1 MTTIGIIGGSG
12 VYELDGLENIQ
23 EHTVET
29 PFGAPSDAVIT
40 GELEGTQLIFIPR
53 HGRGHRLLPSEVP
66 FRANI
71 FALKQ
76 MGAQMVVSVSAVGSM
91 KENIVPGH
99 FVIPNQ
105 YIDRTMGRQQTFFG
119 NGIVAHVSAANP
131 ICPHLASH
139 LADSIAACDVHF
151 HKSGTY
157 ICMEGPAFSTRGES
171 LMYRQWGVD
180 IIGMTAMPEA
190 KLAREAELHYA
201 TLALVTDYDCW
212 YEGHDDVSVEAV
224 IETLNKNTSNVKK
237 VLGHALPQLGK
248 KMEGVECECTSALQ
262 FAIMTDPA
270 LIPEERKEA
279 LKPIIGKYLS

>member
-248 KMEGVECECTSALQ
+248 KMEGVECECASALQ